1 MDLTNEQRQA
11 VRQWVTEGASLYDV
25 QKRLKT
31 EFGLGMTYMDV
42 RFLVLD
48 LGAKVKDKPEPRK
61 VVPPPADEDA
71 LADDDE
77 LAARADGGVMPSGQP
92 AGQAVGSVSV
102 TMDRVVRA
110 GAVASG
116 SVTFSDG
123 ATAKWLLDQMGRLG
137 LDGAKPGYRPPA
149 QDVQDFQNQLR
160 TLLQS
165 RGY

>member
-11 VRQWVTEGASLYDV
+11 VKQWVAEGASLFDV
-25 QKRLKT
+25 QKRLKA
-31 EFGLGMTYMDV
+31 EFGLGLTYMDV

-48 LGAKVKDKPEPRK
+48 LGATVKDKPEPRK
-61 VVPPPADEDA
+61 PAPPPADEEASAEDEELPADSGDA
-71 LADDDE
+71 VGAF
-77 LAARADGGVMPSGQP
+77 GQP
-92 AGQAVGSVSV
+92 AAPGASSVSV

-149 QDVQDFQNQLR
+149 QDVQEFQNQLR
-160 TLLQS
+160 TLLQT